1 MPAICEDSHGV
12 EPPATDDF
20 DHHHAEG
27 EAHGAT
33 GIAFGKGVALVE
45 SMGMAAGGSY
55 SFKGH
60 RHGLGRIP
68 PYGISSLP
76 MAHVQR
82 DKKKLLTRI
91 RRIGGQVA
99 ALERAVVAETD
110 CSDLLVQIA
119 ATKGAMH
126 ALMME
131 VLAGHL
137 TEHVVAGE
145 TEVERAREAQ
155 IIMDLL
161 SKYAR

>member
-1 MPAICEDSHGV
+1 MPNRVSRLVHWLV
-12 EPPATDDF
+12 N
-20 DHHHAEG
+20 
-27 EAHGAT
+27 
-33 GIAFGKGVALVE
+33 IASTLVAPVQAA
-45 SMGMAAGGSY
+45 SDVFQQVVVVKMAA
-55 SFKGH
+55 
-60 RHGLGRIP
+60 
-68 PYGISSLP
+68 
-76 MAHVQR
+76 
-82 DKKKLLTRI
+82 T
-91 RRIGGQVA
+91 
-99 ALERAVVAETD
+99 
-110 CSDLLVQIA
+110 A

>member
-1 MPAICEDSHGV
+1 M
-12 EPPATDDF
+12 
-20 DHHHAEG
+20 
-27 EAHGAT
+27 
-33 GIAFGKGVALVE
+33 
-45 SMGMAAGGSY
+45 
-55 SFKGH
+55 
-60 RHGLGRIP
+60 
-68 PYGISSLP
+68 
-76 MAHVQR
+76 
-82 DKKKLLTRI
+82 
-91 RRIGGQVA
+91 
-99 ALERAVVAETD
+99 VAETD